1 MKERGEE
8 EGRRKGAGEWRGCR
22 EIGANGRKGE
32 GEEVRAE
39 GEKKN
44 EVHAGRARGCHGH
57 RGHNVQGLRFRV

>member
-22 EIGANGRKGE
+22 EIGTNGRKGG

-39 GEKKN
+39 GGAKKRGTRG
-44 EVHAGRARGCHGH
+44 EGARLSWSQRPQRLGFA
-57 RGHNVQGLRFRV
+57 V